1 MAKDKSV
8 HVCQACGFNS
18 TKWLG
23 RCPEC
28 GAWDSLVEQRAP
40 TANSRPL
47 PTSGGRALGG
57 AVPVPIRSADT
68 GEGDVS
74 ARARSR
80 RLVSPSGGRDRRGL
94 GAARAD
100 P

>member
-68 GEGDVS
+68 GEGEV
-74 ARARSR
+74 
-80 RLVSPSGGRDRRGL
+80 RLRTGVAELDRVLGGGL
-94 GAARAD
+94 VTGS
-100 P
+100 

>member
-40 TANSRPL
+40 TANSRPNSTQGSTL
-47 PTSGGRALGG
+47 AH
-57 AVPVPIRSADT
+57 T
-68 GEGDVS
+68 GFT
-74 ARARSR
+74 
-80 RLVSPSGGRDRRGL
+80 LRRGFTV
-94 GAARAD
+94 